1 MSDSNVEKLTALLL
15 QQAEISAQRE
25 ERLAGMMERLMTR
38 QLSATANTGP
48 AADGAGPDEQSA
60 AVARPTVR
68 LPASATPAPHLS
80 SSASLREFTVWA
92 EKLRGYMM
100 LTGASDLPVE
110 GQRAVLL
117 SLLDE
122 DWHRVIRFGL
132 DLADSASLEAIVTAM
147 EGHLRNMRNVLVDR
161 RDFYA
166 RVQEPGECF
175 DDFLCGVKELA
186 SFCAFCEHCVETQ
199 IRDRVVC
206 GARDEEA
213 VRRMLED
220 PELTLKR
227 AVDICRANENARATC
242 DDLRGAEGHSL
253 ARLSAY
259 KKGRSRSRAA
269 DQRTGGR
276 CARCGRRQHADS
288 DTCPAVSATCRACG
302 EAGHF
307 AAVCRRQGVSATAVA
322 PDHTAAA
329 WDTATPPGPARD
341 PLARSGRRGQ
351 PGRDIQRVIAD
362 VHISGVCTRPAPTV
376 RIQLTHRTG
385 SSTLECTPDTG
396 AEATVMG
403 DTVAQSLGIDL
414 SRLRTDH
421 RAKFTAVG
429 RRPLDCLGAFD
440 ATLRLGGRS
449 VDATIY
455 IIQGLTGTLVSWFD
469 SVALGILPVDFPA
482 QIPDAGPLSAEA
494 RDVAPPMSTDSP
506 TVAPVAAATGTGQA
520 RCAAAQPT
528 QPGGTAAAQK
538 PAPPPAESLPTWD
551 KDDDPSEETV
561 AAHAAAIMAHYPRVF
576 SADGPLREMDG
587 GPMVIELRE
596 DATPTAVTAARPV
609 PYAWRA
615 DIKSQLDELQAR
627 GVIAPVDYP
636 TEWCHPMVAV
646 AKRPSGVRLCV
657 DLTRLNR
664 FVKRPTYPVR
674 PPHDAVTGIPAGS
687 RWMTTLDAAMGYFQV
702 PLAEPSQD
710 LTCFITPWGRMKFLR
725 APQGCVSAGDEYN
738 RRGDMALG
746 DIPNTVKVV
755 DDLLAY
761 DATYRDHLA
770 HVIAVVQRCDE
781 CGITLN
787 PRKFVFARHEVN
799 YCGYRI
805 TPDGYTSDGEKLR
818 AIADFPRPENVT
830 DLRSFMG
837 LTNQL
842 SGLSSELAHAAQPL
856 RDLLKARHL
865 WSWTAQHEA
874 AFLRVKSVLAAPP
887 VMAFFDPSLPTML
900 QTDAA
905 RTKGLG
911 FALLQRH
918 GDTWRLVQC
927 GSRFLTD
934 TESRYAV
941 VEIELA
947 AVLWACRKCHI
958 YLAGLPYFTLIVDHR
973 PLVPILNQKQL
984 SEIEN
989 PRLQRMR
996 EKLTPYSFT
1005 ASWQK
1010 GSEHRIPDALS
1021 RAPTSDPT
1029 ADDEASE
1036 DTEDPL
1042 HAAVVAA
1049 LHAERETGDGARL
1062 APLVDPSL
1070 ERIRAAA
1077 DRDPEYAA
1085 LREAILHGFPEHRH
1099 EAPPAVRPY
1108 WGVRSMLALDS
1119 GLIVYGPRLVIPA
1132 RLRRDVLNRLHESH
1146 QGIERTKRRARL
1158 CVYWPGLDRDVT
1170 NIVSACSRC
1179 RQLAASHAN
1188 EPMWQENDQPS
1199 RVFESVSADYFHVAG
1214 RTYLVYADRLSG
1226 WPYITI
1232 CPRTAS
1238 AEHLTR
1244 ELRAMFSQTGVP
1256 TVLRTDGGPQFT
1268 SGTLRRFLSRW
1279 EVRHEV
1285 SSPRYPRSNGHA
1297 EAAVKTAKKLIITA
1311 SSNGRLDEEQLSR
1324 GLLELRNTP
1333 RADGRSPAQVLFG
1346 HPIRSCV
1353 PTHHRAFAPE
1363 WQRAA
1368 TECEVKAA
1376 ATREAATSRHDAT
1389 ARPLSQLSMGSR
1401 VDVQDSH
1408 TGRWDRPGVVVG
1420 IGRRRTYLVKTA
1432 SGRLYWR
1439 NRRFLRPYRPLL
1451 DTGAPPASD
1460 PSRSAAAAPAET
1472 SPAAVESAPPPT
1484 PTLRRSGRERQP
1496 PARLSV
1502 RWDGATY

>member
-1 MSDSNVEKLTALLL
+1 MSENESEVQTLSALLRR
-15 QQAEISAQRE
+15 QAELSAQRE
-25 ERLAGMMERLMTR
+25 ERLTSMMESLMSR
-38 QLSATANTGP
+38 ELSTGMGTDTTTD
-48 AADGAGPDEQSA
+48 AAGAERGADGRSTT
-60 AVARPTVR
+60 ARPAVR
-68 LPASATPAPHLS
+68 LPASATPAPYLT
-80 SSASLREFTVWA
+80 SSASLREFTVWT
-92 EKLRGYMM
+92 EKVKGYFL
-100 LTGASDLPVE
+100 LTGAGELHVK
-110 GQRAVLL
+110 GQRAALL

-132 DLADSASLEAIVTAM
+132 DLTEDATPDTVMNAM
-147 EGHLRNMRNVLVDR
+147 EGHLRKQRNVLVDR
-161 RDFYA
+161 REFYG
-166 RVQEPGECF
+166 RVQEPGERF
-175 DDFLCGVKELA
+175 DEFLYEIKELA
-186 SFCAFCEHCVETQ
+186 SFCDLCEHCSDSQ
-199 IRDRVVC
+199 IRDRIVC
-206 GARDEEA
+206 GARDEDA
-213 VRRMLED
+213 VRRMLEEPD
-220 PELTLKR
+220 LTLKR
-227 AVDICRANENARATC
+227 AVDICRASENSRSTC
-242 DDLRGAEGHSL
+242 EDLRGSEGYSV

-259 KKGRSRSRAA
+259 RRGRSRLRAA
-269 DQRTGGR
+269 PAAAATSDRQRSAQR
-276 CARCGRRQHADS
+276 CPTCGRRPHADP
-288 DTCPAVSATCRACG
+288 DTCRAASAICRACG
-302 EAGHF
+302 ELGHF
-307 AAVCRRQGVSATAVA
+307 AAVCRPVPS
-322 PDHTAAA
+322 DHTVAAPA
-329 WDTATPPGPARD
+329 GGTPPGPARG
-341 PLARSGRRGQ
+341 PPAHSGRRG
-351 PGRDIQRVIAD
+351 PHGRDIQRVIAD
-362 VHISGVCTRPAPTV
+362 IHISGVCTRPAPTV
-376 RIQLTHRTG
+376 EIQLMHQAG
-385 SSTLECTPDTG
+385 SSTLKCTPDTG

-403 DTVAQSLGIDL
+403 DAVARSIGIDL
-414 SRLRTDH
+414 SRLQTDH
-421 RAKFTAVG
+421 RANFTAVG
-429 RRPLDCLGAFD
+429 QRPLDCLGAFG
-440 ATLRLGGRS
+440 AALRLGDRS
-449 VDATIY
+449 ADATVYVIS
-455 IIQGLTGTLVSWFD
+455 GLTGTLLSWFD
-469 SVALGILPVDFPA
+469 SVALGILPADFPA
-482 QIPDAGPLSAEA
+482 QIPNTTQHKTDG
-494 RDVAPPMSTDSP
+494 RQVATSTITDTP
-506 TVAPVAAATGTGQA
+506 TVAPVAVAAGN
-520 RCAAAQPT
+520 AAPS
-528 QPGGTAAAQK
+528 
-538 PAPPPAESLPTWD
+538 PATCLPTWEED
-551 KDDDPSEETV
+551 GDPSDEII
-561 AAHAAAIMAHYPRVF
+561 AAHAAAIVTHYPRVF
-576 SADGPLREMDG
+576 SSDGPLREMDG
-587 GPMVIELRE
+587 GSMVIELRE

-615 DIKSQLDELQAR
+615 DIKAQLDELQAR
-627 GVIAPVDYP
+627 GVIAPVDYA

-674 PPHDAVTGIPAGS
+674 PPHDAVADIPAGS

-738 RRGDMALG
+738 RRGDTALG

-781 CGITLN
+781 RGITLN
-787 PRKFVFARHEVN
+787 PKKFVFARHEVN

-842 SGLSSELAHAAQPL
+842 GGMSSELAHAAQPL

-874 AFLRVKSVLAAPP
+874 AFLQVKAVLAAPP

-918 GDTWRLVQC
+918 GDDWRLVHC

-958 YLAGLPYFTLIVDHR
+958 YLAGLPHFTLIVDHR

-1010 GSEHRIPDALS
+1010 GSEHQIPDALS

-1036 DTEDPL
+1036 EAEDTL
-1042 HAAVVAA
+1042 HAAVIAA
-1049 LHAERETGDGARL
+1049 LHAEQQMEDGARL

-1077 DRDPEYAA
+1077 DRDPEYES
-1085 LREAILHGFPEHRH
+1085 LRETILHGFPEHRH
-1099 EAPPAVRPY
+1099 EVPPAVRPY
-1108 WGVRSMLALDS
+1108 WGVRGMLALDG

-1132 RLRRDVLNRLHESH
+1132 RLRRDILDRLHQSH

-1158 CVYWPGLDRDVT
+1158 CVYWPGIDRDVT
-1170 NIVSACSRC
+1170 NVVSSCPRC
-1179 RQLAASHAN
+1179 RQLVPSHAN
-1188 EPMWQENDQPS
+1188 EPLWREDDQPS

-1226 WPYITI
+1226 WPYVTI

-1244 ELRAMFSQTGVP
+1244 ELRALFAQTGVP

-1268 SGTLRRFLSRW
+1268 SGTLRRFLGRW
-1279 EVRHEV
+1279 EVRHEI
-1285 SSPRYPRSNGHA
+1285 SSPHYPRSNGHA
-1297 EAAVKTAKKLIITA
+1297 EAAVKTVKKLIITA
-1311 SSNGRLDEEQLSR
+1311 STGGRLDDEQLSR

-1368 TECEVKAA
+1368 AECELKAA
-1376 ATREAATSRHDAT
+1376 VNREAATSRHDGT
-1389 ARPLSQLSMGSR
+1389 ARPLSQMRIGSR
-1401 VDVQDSH
+1401 VDIQNSD

-1420 IGRRRTYLVKTA
+1420 VGQRRTYLVKTG
-1432 SGRLYWR
+1432 SGRVLWR

-1451 DTGAPPASD
+1451 ETGGPPAAEPPRAAADGATPGESV
-1460 PSRSAAAAPAET
+1460 PATVGAAAPR
-1472 SPAAVESAPPPT
+1472 PPP
-1484 PTLRRSGRERQP
+1484 LRRSSRARQP
-1496 PARLSV
+1496 PDRLSV
-1502 RWDGATY
+1502 RWGGVTYSP

>member
-1 MSDSNVEKLTALLL
+1 
-15 QQAEISAQRE
+15 
-25 ERLAGMMERLMTR
+25 
-38 QLSATANTGP
+38 
-48 AADGAGPDEQSA
+48 
-60 AVARPTVR
+60 
-68 LPASATPAPHLS
+68 
-80 SSASLREFTVWA
+80 
-92 EKLRGYMM
+92 
-100 LTGASDLPVE
+100 
-110 GQRAVLL
+110 
-117 SLLDE
+117 
-122 DWHRVIRFGL
+122 
-132 DLADSASLEAIVTAM
+132 
-147 EGHLRNMRNVLVDR
+147 
-161 RDFYA
+161 
-166 RVQEPGECF
+166 
-175 DDFLCGVKELA
+175 
-186 SFCAFCEHCVETQ
+186 
-199 IRDRVVC
+199 
-206 GARDEEA
+206 
-213 VRRMLED
+213 MLEES
-220 PELTLKR
+220 ELTLRR
-227 AVDICRANENARATC
+227 AVDICRASENARATC
-242 DDLRGAEGHSL
+242 EDLRGTEGHSV

-259 KKGRSRSRAA
+259 KRGRSQSRGPRPHAAATAADTA
-269 DQRTGGR
+269 DQRPHER
-276 CARCGRRQHADS
+276 CSRCGRRQHADP
-288 DTCPAVSATCRACG
+288 DTCRAAGAICRACG
-302 EAGHF
+302 ELGHF
-307 AAVCRRQGVSATAVA
+307 ATVCRQGASATAVSPGYAAAA
-322 PDHTAAA
+322 PDATAHIESAR
-329 WDTATPPGPARD
+329 GSPARG
-341 PLARSGRRGQ
+341 GRRG
-351 PGRDIQRVIAD
+351 PHHGRYLQRVIAD
-362 VHISGVCTRPAPTV
+362 VHISGISTRPAPTV
-376 RIQLTHRTG
+376 VVQLNHRTG
-385 SSTLECTPDTG
+385 SSTLVCTPDTG

-403 DTVAQSLGIDL
+403 DAVARSIGIDL
-414 SRLRTDH
+414 SRLQTDH
-421 RAKFTAVG
+421 RTNFTAVG
-429 RRPLDCLGAFD
+429 RRPLDCLGAFS
-440 ATLRLGGRS
+440 AALRLGGRS
-449 VDATIY
+449 IDATIY
-455 IIQGLTGTLVSWFD
+455 VISGLTGTLISWFD
-469 SVALGILPVDFPA
+469 SVALGILPADFPA
-482 QIPDAGPLSAEA
+482 QLQDARPNSKEA
-494 RDVAPPMSTDSP
+494 REVAPPIPTDRP
-506 TVAPVAAATGTGQA
+506 TVAPVAATATLPVTG
-520 RCAAAQPT
+520 CDAAQPT
-528 QPGGTAAAQK
+528 CPVEATAAAAHA
-538 PAPPPAESLPTWD
+538 APPPPAGGLPTWD
-551 KDDDPSEETV
+551 EDGDPSEETI
-561 AAHAAAIMAHYPRVF
+561 AAHAAAIVAHHPRVF
-576 SADGPLREMDG
+576 SAEGPLREMDG
-587 GPMVIELRE
+587 GPMAIELRK

-615 DIKSQLDELQAR
+615 DIKAQLDELQAR

-781 CGITLN
+781 RGITLN
-787 PRKFVFARHEVN
+787 AKKFAFARHEVT

-805 TPDGYTSDGEKLR
+805 TTDGYTSDGEKLR
-818 AIADFPRPENVT
+818 AIAEFPRPENLT

-842 SGLSSELAHAAQPL
+842 GGLSSELAHAAQPL
-856 RDLLKARHL
+856 RDLLKARSL
-865 WSWTAQHEA
+865 WCWTAQHEA
-874 AFLRVKSVLAAPP
+874 AFLQVKSVLAAPP

-911 FALLQRH
+911 FALLQQH
-918 GDTWRLVQC
+918 GDTWRLVHC

-941 VEIELA
+941 VEIELS
-947 AVLWACRKCHI
+947 AVLWACRKCHN
-958 YLAGLPYFTLIVDHR
+958 YLAGLPYFTVVVDHR

-984 SEIEN
+984 SENEN

-1010 GSEHRIPDALS
+1010 GSDHQIPDALS

-1036 DTEDPL
+1036 DAEDPL
-1042 HAAVVAA
+1042 HAAVLAA
-1049 LHAERETGDGARL
+1049 LHAEQDTGDGARL

-1077 DRDPEYAA
+1077 DRDPEYES
-1085 LREAILHGFPEHRH
+1085 LREAVLHGFPEHRH
-1099 EAPPAVRPY
+1099 EAPPAVRQY
-1108 WGVRSMLALDS
+1108 WGVRSMLALDG

-1132 RLRRDVLNRLHESH
+1132 GLRRDMLNRLHQSH

-1158 CVYWPGLDRDVT
+1158 CVYWPGIDRDVT
-1170 NIVSACSRC
+1170 NVVSSCPRC

-1188 EPMWQENDQPS
+1188 EPLWREDDRPS

-1226 WPYITI
+1226 WPYVTI

-1238 AEHLTR
+1238 ADHLTR
-1244 ELRAMFSQTGVP
+1244 ELRALFAQTGVP

-1279 EVRHEV
+1279 EVRHEI

-1297 EAAVKTAKKLIITA
+1297 EAAVKLVKKLIITA
-1311 SSNGRLDEEQLSR
+1311 SSGGWLDEEQLSR

-1333 RADGRSPAQVLFG
+1333 RADGRAPAQVLFG

-1368 TECEVKAA
+1368 AECETKAA
-1376 ATREAATSRHDAT
+1376 ATREQVTRRHDAT
-1389 ARPLSQLSMGSR
+1389 ARPLSQLRIGNR
-1401 VDVQDSH
+1401 VDMQDTD

-1420 IGRRRTYLVKTA
+1420 IGQRRTYLVKTA

-1439 NRRFLRPYRPLL
+1439 NRRFLRPYRALL
-1451 DTGAPPASD
+1451 ETGAPPATAA
-1460 PSRSAAAAPAET
+1460 PAAAPAEAN
-1472 SPAAVESAPPPT
+1472 PAAAGAAPRSPPP
-1484 PTLRRSGRERQP
+1484 PPPPALRRSTRVSRP
-1496 PARLSV
+1496 PERLSV
-1502 RWDGATY
+1502 RWGGTTYYQ